1 MHPVGA
7 FGHEFGFIRLHV
19 ADDVPHDVGQI
30 GQILGFFIPFL
41 NIVFAEIALS
51 GGVYFADVAGGKGF
65 THRHQPH
72 AFRRP
77 ACLGGGTGNVRTCIS
92 VILLQGCHLNCLL
105 FVIF

>member
-51 GGVYFADVAGGKGF
+51 GGIHFADVAGGKGF
-65 THRHQPH
+65 THRHQPYL
-72 AFRRP
+72 P
-77 ACLGGGTGNVRTCIS
+77 GTPSGGRLGTGNLRQYVMI
-92 VILLQGCHLNCLL
+92 VLLQYRHGSFPNLS
-105 FVIF
+105 V